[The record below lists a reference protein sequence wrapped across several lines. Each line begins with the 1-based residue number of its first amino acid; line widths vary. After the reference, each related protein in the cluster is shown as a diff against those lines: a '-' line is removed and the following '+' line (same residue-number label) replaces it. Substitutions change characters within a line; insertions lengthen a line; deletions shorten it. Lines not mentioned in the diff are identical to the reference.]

1 MKKKVLTLALLAI
14 LITIVVS
21 STLAYFTA
29 EDEVT
34 NTVTMGSVKI
44 EIYENGK
51 ETLTDTVTFGRL
63 IPVVEAVP
71 SADKNYFGK
80 VVEVKSTGKN
90 AAYIRVHIA
99 VPTALE
105 GYLHLE
111 ISEAGWVQQGTSEAA
126 VEGVAYT
133 VYTYDHTAKVEPGDF
148 TAELLQGA
156 YLGSE
161 VDIRDNPATAA
172 ADLEFC
178 KSNGDGT
185 YTFSGFVAHK
195 KTDTGYSTN
204 TVSIL
209 IAAQGMQDRGF
220 TDATTA
226 LNTGFGENSNP
237 WK

>member
-111 ISEAGWVQQGTSEAA
+111 ISEAGWV
-126 VEGVAYT
+126 
-133 VYTYDHTAKVEPGDF
+133 
-148 TAELLQGA
+148 
-156 YLGSE
+156 
-161 VDIRDNPATAA
+161 
-172 ADLEFC
+172 
-178 KSNGDGT
+178 
-185 YTFSGFVAHK
+185 
-195 KTDTGYSTN
+195 
-204 TVSIL
+204 
-209 IAAQGMQDRGF
+209 
-220 TDATTA
+220 
-226 LNTGFGENSNP
+226 
-237 WK
+237 